1 MVMQELTDEHKQKL
15 QAAIKERFA
24 RNGFDSE
31 EMWAWYERIHNGTP
45 VTLRELQQ
53 KILGEANRRGWL
65 AEARLDYEP
74 QPVEKK
80 GDIPL
85 STDYDWDIKAWVD
98 FGGSEG
104 IYLDWEYTGRYFG
117 DSIKRIPSDFYGLH
131 AERTDR
137 TVVMKDQSR
146 AERQTGWNVTY
157 RLHCGKTLDEDLG
170 GMERMS
176 LLCGR
181 ILWLVRSIPV

>member
-1 MVMQELTDEHKQKL
+1 MVMQELSDEQKQKFRSS
-15 QAAIKERFA
+15 IKERFA
-24 RNGFDSE
+24 KKGFAPED
-31 EMWAWYERIHNGTP
+31 MWAWYERIHNGTP

-53 KILGEANRRGWL
+53 KILGEAKRRGWL
-65 AEARLDYEP
+65 DEALLDYEP

-85 STDYDWDIKAWVD
+85 APDYDWQITAWPN

-104 IYLDWEYTGRYFG
+104 VYLDWEYEGRYRDG
-117 DSIKRIPSDFYGLH
+117 KTRCPSSAYGLYC
-131 AERTDR
+131 DR
-137 TVVMKDQSR
+137 IDRDDPSKGYR
-146 AERQTGWNVTY
+146 VTY

-181 ILWLVRSIPV
+181 ILWLVREIPV

>member
-1 MVMQELTDEHKQKL
+1 MVMQELTDEQKQKL

-24 RNGFDSE
+24 KNGFDPE
-31 EMWAWYERIHNGTP
+31 DMWAWYERIHNGTP

-53 KILGEANRRGWL
+53 KILGEAKRRGWL
-65 AEARLDYEP
+65 AEANLDYEP

-85 STDYDWDIKAWVD
+85 SPDYDWDIKVWVD

-104 IYLDWEYTGRYFG
+104 IYLDWEYRGRYFD
-117 DSIKRIPSDFYGLH
+117 DSIKRIPDSYGCRADLTYR
-131 AERTDR
+131 E
-137 TVVMKDQSR
+137 VVRHGQRHGES
-146 AERQTGWNVTY
+146 QPGWNVTY

-181 ILWLVRSIPV
+181 LLWLVREIPV

>member
-1 MVMQELTDEHKQKL
+1 MLMQELTDEQKQKL

-24 RNGFDSE
+24 KKGFDPE
-31 EMWAWYERIHNGTP
+31 EMWAWHERIHNGTP

-74 QPVEKK
+74 RPVSEKD
-80 GDIPL
+80 DIPL
-85 STDYDWDIKAWVD
+85 EPDGDWEITAWPN

-104 IYLDWEYTGRYFG
+104 IYLDWEYEGRYRDGKTRCPSSAYGFYC
-117 DSIKRIPSDFYGLH
+117 DRIDRDDPSKGY
-131 AERTDR
+131 R
-137 TVVMKDQSR
+137 
-146 AERQTGWNVTY
+146 VTY

-181 ILWLVRSIPV
+181 ILWLVRAIPV

>member
-1 MVMQELTDEHKQKL
+1 MVMQELTDEQKQKL

-24 RNGFDSE
+24 KKGFDPE

-65 AEARLDYEP
+65 AEANLDYEP
-74 QPVEKK
+74 RPVREAE
-80 GDIPL
+80 DIPL
-85 STDYDWDIKAWVD
+85 EPDGDWEITAWPN

-104 IYLDWEYTGRYFG
+104 IYLDWEYKGRYRDG
-117 DSIKRIPSDFYGLH
+117 LPRMPDAYGLH
-131 AERTDR
+131 VKRIDPDAPD
-137 TVVMKDQSR
+137 K
-146 AERQTGWNVTY
+146 GHIITY
-157 RLHCGKTLDEDLG
+157 RLPCGKTLDEDLG

-181 ILWLVRSIPV
+181 ILWLVREIPV